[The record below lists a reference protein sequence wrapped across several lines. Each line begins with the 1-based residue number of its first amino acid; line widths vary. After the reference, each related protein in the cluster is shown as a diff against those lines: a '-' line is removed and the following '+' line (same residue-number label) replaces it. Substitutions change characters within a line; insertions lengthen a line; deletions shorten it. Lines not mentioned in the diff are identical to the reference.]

1 MTLND
6 PERRNRSSGCIISP
20 NSVAF
25 WADCAKV
32 IEDIRILSAAEMYRP
47 NNVVFND
54 ILFMAILAGDNP
66 KR

>member
-1 MTLND
+1 MTLN
-6 PERRNRSSGCIISP
+6 GVIP

-25 WADCAKV
+25 WVDCVKV
-32 IEDIRILSAAEMYRP
+32 VEDIWILSAAEMYRP

-54 ILFMAILAGDNP
+54 ILFMAILAGHHP